1 MSFEK
6 FLAFLRELDIRQ
18 VENVLV
24 GGVALNLHGIIRAT
38 ENIDLFIQP
47 EGANVERLKDA
58 LRAIWSDPSID
69 DIEVTDFSGKYP
81 VIRYGPP
88 DEDFVIHL
96 MSTLGTEFTYDD
108 LAAEVMELEGVRIRL
123 ATPTTLYNMKKS
135 TVRPI
140 DKADATV
147 LKEKFNLSDD

>member
-18 VENVLV
+18 VEYVLA

-38 ENIDLFIQP
+38 EAIDLFIQP
-47 EGANVERLKDA
+47 EGPNVERLKDA
-58 LRAIWSDPSID
+58 LRAIWSDSSID
-69 DIEVTDFSGKYP
+69 DIEIADLSEKYP

-88 DEDFVIHL
+88 HEDFVIDL
-96 MSTLGTEFTYDD
+96 MSKLGTEFTYDD
-108 LAAEVMELEGVRIRL
+108 LEAEVMELEGVRIQL
-123 ATPTTLYNMKKS
+123 ATPATLYNMKKS

-140 DKADATV
+140 DKADATA
-147 LKEKFNLSDD
+147 LKEKFNLSKD